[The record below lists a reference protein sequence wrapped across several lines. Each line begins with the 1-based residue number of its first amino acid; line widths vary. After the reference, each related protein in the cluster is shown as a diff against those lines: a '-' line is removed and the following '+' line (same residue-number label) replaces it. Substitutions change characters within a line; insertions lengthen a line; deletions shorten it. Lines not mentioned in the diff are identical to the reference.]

1 MIDLHLH
8 FDGSLLART
17 VLELAKEQGI
27 ALPSEEPDELK
38 LFLAAPADCGSLNEY
53 LEKFDLPLLVLQ
65 TREAIRKGMY
75 TLVSSLKE
83 QGMLYAEIRFAP
95 QLHTKKGLTQE
106 QVVKAALQGLQE
118 AAAGSFFKAK
128 LILCCMRGADNRE
141 ENLLT
146 VRTAAAFLGR
156 GVAALD
162 LAGAEALYPTADYGE
177 VFALAKELSVPFT
190 IHAGEAD
197 GPESIRAA
205 LRMGASRIGHGVR
218 AGEDPELLEE
228 IEAQFLEDLMGAI
241 NISADSIRSVSGLLS
256 LILGKVREN
265 SDMCTLI
272 FSEHGDRTFLRSILL
287 FALPNAVANWADMLL
302 LDEKDARTLFFFISG
317 GAVSVIEEW
326 VRDGFAE
333 SDAQIVRKLDSM
345 IMHAQQAFIKPR
357 QEYGVSPMMGS
368 MLQ

>member
-8 FDGSLLART
+8 FDGSLLPRT

-146 VRTAAAFLGR
+146 VRTAAAYLGR

-228 IEAQFLEDLMGAI
+228 LKERQIPLEMCPSSNVQTKAVPSL
-241 NISADSIRSVSGLLS
+241 SEHPVLSYLRRGLLVTVNTDNMTVS
-256 LILGKVREN
+256 DTTIEREFRLLKEELGMTPEER
-265 SDMCTLI
+265 
-272 FSEHGDRTFLRSILL
+272 RQ
-287 FALPNAVANWADMLL
+287 LL
-302 LDEKDARTLFFFISG
+302 LNAADAAFLTAEERWRLKD
-317 GAVSVIEEW
+317 VIEK
-326 VRDGFAE
+326 VCAGKTE
-333 SDAQIVRKLDSM
+333 S
-345 IMHAQQAFIKPR
+345 
-357 QEYGVSPMMGS
+357 
-368 MLQ
+368 

>member
-8 FDGSLLART
+8 FDGSLLPRT

-38 LFLAAPADCGSLNEY
+38 FFLAAPADCGSLNEY

-65 TREAIRKGMY
+65 TREAVRKGMY
-75 TLVSSLKE
+75 TLASSLKE

-95 QLHTKKGLTQE
+95 QLHTKKGLAQE

-197 GPESIRAA
+197 GPDSIRAA

-228 IEAQFLEDLMGAI
+228 LKERQIPLE
-241 NISADSIRSVSGLLS
+241 
-256 LILGKVREN
+256 
-265 SDMCTLI
+265 MCPSSNVQTKAVPS
-272 FSEHGDRTFLRSILL
+272 FSEHPVLSYLRRGLL
-287 FALPNAVANWADMLL
+287 VTVNTDNMTVSDTTIEREFRLLKEKLGMTPEERRQLL
-302 LDEKDARTLFFFISG
+302 LNAADAAFLTAEERWRLKD
-317 GAVSVIEEW
+317 VIEKVCAGKTE
-326 VRDGFAE
+326 
-333 SDAQIVRKLDSM
+333 
-345 IMHAQQAFIKPR
+345 P
-357 QEYGVSPMMGS
+357 
-368 MLQ
+368 

>member
-65 TREAIRKGMY
+65 TREAVRKGMH
-75 TLVSSLKE
+75 TLASSLKE

-190 IHAGEAD
+190 LHAGEAD

-228 IEAQFLEDLMGAI
+228 LKERQIPLEMCPSSNVQTKAVPSL
-241 NISADSIRSVSGLLS
+241 SEHPVLSYLRRGLLVTVNTDNMTVS
-256 LILGKVREN
+256 DTTIEREFRLLKEELGMTPEER
-265 SDMCTLI
+265 
-272 FSEHGDRTFLRSILL
+272 RQ
-287 FALPNAVANWADMLL
+287 LL
-302 LDEKDARTLFFFISG
+302 LNAADAAFLTAEERWRLKD
-317 GAVSVIEEW
+317 VIEKVCAGKTE
-326 VRDGFAE
+326 
-333 SDAQIVRKLDSM
+333 
-345 IMHAQQAFIKPR
+345 P
-357 QEYGVSPMMGS
+357 
-368 MLQ
+368 

>member
-65 TREAIRKGMY
+65 TREAVRKGMH
-75 TLVSSLKE
+75 TLASSLKE

-95 QLHTKKGLTQE
+95 QLHTKKGLAQE

-228 IEAQFLEDLMGAI
+228 LKERQIPLEMCPSSNVQTKAVPSL
-241 NISADSIRSVSGLLS
+241 SEHPVLSYLRRGLLVTVNTDNMTVS
-256 LILGKVREN
+256 DTTIEREFRLLKEKLGMTPEER
-265 SDMCTLI
+265 
-272 FSEHGDRTFLRSILL
+272 RQ
-287 FALPNAVANWADMLL
+287 LL
-302 LDEKDARTLFFFISG
+302 LNAADAAFLTAEERWRLKD
-317 GAVSVIEEW
+317 VIEK
-326 VRDGFAE
+326 VCAGKTE
-333 SDAQIVRKLDSM
+333 S
-345 IMHAQQAFIKPR
+345 
-357 QEYGVSPMMGS
+357 
-368 MLQ
+368 

>member
-17 VLELAKEQGI
+17 VLELAKEQDI

-65 TREAIRKGMY
+65 TREAVRKGMH
-75 TLVSSLKE
+75 TLASSLKE

-106 QVVKAALQGLQE
+106 QVVNAALQGLQE

-156 GVAALD
+156 G
-162 LAGAEALYPTADYGE
+162 
-177 VFALAKELSVPFT
+177 
-190 IHAGEAD
+190 
-197 GPESIRAA
+197 
-205 LRMGASRIGHGVR
+205 
-218 AGEDPELLEE
+218 
-228 IEAQFLEDLMGAI
+228 
-241 NISADSIRSVSGLLS
+241 RS
-256 LILGKVREN
+256 
-265 SDMCTLI
+265 
-272 FSEHGDRTFLRSILL
+272 
-287 FALPNAVANWADMLL
+287 
-302 LDEKDARTLFFFISG
+302 
-317 GAVSVIEEW
+317 
-326 VRDGFAE
+326 
-333 SDAQIVRKLDSM
+333 
-345 IMHAQQAFIKPR
+345 
-357 QEYGVSPMMGS
+357 GS
-368 MLQ
+368 